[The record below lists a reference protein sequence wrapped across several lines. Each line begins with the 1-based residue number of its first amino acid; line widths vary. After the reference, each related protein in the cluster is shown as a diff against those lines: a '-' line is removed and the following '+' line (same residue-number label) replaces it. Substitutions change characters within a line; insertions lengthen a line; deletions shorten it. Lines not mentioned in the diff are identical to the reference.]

1 MKELIFISFL
11 LVVIVAF
18 VVGYLT
24 GKDAVKQKRRR
35 TPHAPAHTKSKTNF
49 MEKVEEFLIL
59 WDLRESPEVGVRYVR
74 EKMPL

>member
-11 LVVIVAF
+11 LVLIISF

-35 TPHAPAHTKSKTNF
+35 TPHAPDGAICPRCNRSVRSAGHRYAC
-49 MEKVEEFLIL
+49 IL
-59 WDLRESPEVGVRYVR
+59 HGTPRR
-74 EKMPL
+74 

>member
-11 LVVIVAF
+11 LVVIIAF

-35 TPHAPAHTKSKTNF
+35 TPHAPDGADS
-49 MEKVEEFLIL
+49 
-59 WDLRESPEVGVRYVR
+59 VR
-74 EKMPL
+74 ENGIYNVEWVDADTIRLTPRR